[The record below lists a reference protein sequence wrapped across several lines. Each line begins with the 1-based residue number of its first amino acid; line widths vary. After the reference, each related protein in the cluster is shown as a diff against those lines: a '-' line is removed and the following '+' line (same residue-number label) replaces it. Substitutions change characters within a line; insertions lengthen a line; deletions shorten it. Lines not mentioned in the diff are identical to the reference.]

1 MHPSGDKHFMR
12 CSILTANKDCC
23 ENSSAVHSNIFS
35 DKNPNCDGQP
45 GSTLVKTK
53 TVEVTVEGCARSSRS
68 VEPEFSETPEIEI
81 PNDVAELM
89 DDFEPE
95 KLEMCYGTE
104 CINLDNSDIKIRPA
118 QSDCT
123 VRYEQCE
130 TCAAVTKTHNT
141 DKIMQGLVYTMIAL
155 IGSLVTLTVF
165 G

>member
-1 MHPSGDKHFMR
+1 MANQIQHWWKQKRLKLRLKDAQGNFFQKIRFIR
-12 CSILTANKDCC
+12 YNRSIFT
-23 ENSSAVHSNIFS
+23 NII
-35 DKNPNCDGQP
+35 
-45 GSTLVKTK
+45 L
-53 TVEVTVEGCARSSRS
+53 RSSRS

-123 VRYEQCE
+123 VKYEQWE

-141 DKIMQGLVYTMIAL
+141 DKIMQGEYKLFRQGFL
-155 IGSLVTLTVF
+155 REK
-165 G
+165 